1 MAMAITI
8 QIPATLRHECA
19 GRRVLDVSAT
29 TVQEAL
35 DALAADYPQVY
46 RCVCDETGAVRR
58 HMHLFVNDTLIGG
71 RQRLTQPLGERDILT
86 IMTAVSGG

>member
-1 MAMAITI
+1 MAITI
-8 QIPATLRHECA
+8 QIPAGLRHECD
-19 GRRVLDVSAT
+19 GRQFLEVTAV

-35 DALAADYPQVY
+35 DALAGNYPQIY

-71 RQRLTQPLGERDILT
+71 KLRLTHPLGEQDILT